1 MPPNTHRYQ
10 LTVVWSGNRGQGTA
24 GYRAYRRDHEVV
36 AGERPPIRGS
46 SDPGFRGDAE
56 RWDPERLLVA
66 SLSQC
71 HLLWYLH
78 LCAASGVVVITYEDH
93 PEGVLVQS
101 DDGGGRFSEVTLRPT
116 VTVSDGSMIE
126 PAVELHGRA
135 HELCFIA
142 NSVNFPVRHEPVV
155 QLSQRP
161 KAGQRQA

>member
-1 MPPNTHRYQ
+1 MPTNSHRYRV
-10 LTVVWSGNRGQGTA
+10 TVVWSGNRGPGTA
-24 GYRAYRRDHEVV
+24 SYRAYGRDHELV

-46 SDPGFRGDAE
+46 SDPDFRGDAE

-78 LCAASGVVVITYEDH
+78 LCAVSGVVVMSYEDDA
-93 PEGVLVQS
+93 EGVLVQG
-101 DDGGGRFSEVTLRPT
+101 DDGGGRFGEVTLRPT
-116 VTVSDGSMIE
+116 ITVSDQSMIE

-155 QLSQRP
+155 QLS
-161 KAGQRQA
+161 KADEAGQLHA